1 MKHTAHWTSKYCL
14 QWRVNIQQN
23 DGEYEFLILITHFM
37 VWIVLL
43 IMEMAHQLPISQ
55 QRSPS
60 HIVWICPNWLNT
72 YCWLRMS
79 SSQKSRYQL
88 AAKFM
93 QVAAPITPLCLVYVL
108 SIMLIV
114 ERGEKIT
121 HYKHCVYLY
130 DWLHNNS
137 VTTFQSISRLFKVNS
152 LRWLMSRYPQPSF
165 PELVRLS
172 KFSAND
178 NHI

>member
-1 MKHTAHWTSKYCL
+1 MNRTIDNGNGTS
-14 QWRVNIQQN
+14 VTNIAAT
-23 DGEYEFLILITHFM
+23 FAF
-37 VWIVLL
+37 
-43 IMEMAHQLPISQ
+43 
-55 QRSPS
+55 S
-60 HIVWICPNWLNT
+60 HCVHIPKWLNT

-79 SSQKSRYQL
+79 SSQKPKYQF
-88 AAKFM
+88 AAKIM
-93 QVAAPITPLCLVYVL
+93 QVAAPITTLCLVYDL

-121 HYKHCVYLY
+121 HYKHRVYLY

-165 PELVRLS
+165 PEFVRLF

-178 NHI
+178 NHALPVSISIWPQNPQTEMTPNFAKT